1 MSILDIKEIPC
12 IECWNET
19 KFIYGEEHVENIKDR
34 LLNSQQAF
42 LSVCEN
48 ENWKIVWYEE
58 WYIDKFENIF
68 NRELAY
74 HYSDIWLVEIKKR
87 VSNIL
92 WETPENMLVLSSIWF
107 IHKYA
112 NFYNLYEIMKNFSLS
127 IPDKLIN
134 EHWIT
139 ELDKRNALNKI
150 WESMWSI
157 SLWIYDDENLRNK
170 ITNTW
175 NWYQSNLTIVPSVW
189 KTYRKFTSD
198 WARGFLKMVNNNWI
212 N

>member
-1 MSILDIKEIPC
+1 
-12 IECWNET
+12 
-19 KFIYGEEHVENIKDR
+19 
-34 LLNSQQAF
+34 
-42 LSVCEN
+42 
-48 ENWKIVWYEE
+48 
-58 WYIDKFENIF
+58 
-68 NRELAY
+68 
-74 HYSDIWLVEIKKR
+74 
-87 VSNIL
+87 
-92 WETPENMLVLSSIWF
+92 MLVLSSIWF